1 MYIYIFVFRRNIE
14 SSELTGHMH
23 RPVTLSHT
31 PLAPVV
37 SGGFSQVEG
46 QAIAKYKLNTS

>member
-1 MYIYIFVFRRNIE
+1 MQ
-14 SSELTGHMH
+14 

-31 PLAPVV
+31 PLAPVD

-46 QAIAKYKLNTS
+46 QAMVEVLAGSSPLKCWVKYIRQILFLRNPV